1 MIPNSKIMQNKT
13 KQENKKNSAM
23 LIIILVVI
31 FGLLSGMAGGLAGRS
46 FFDFYYLP
54 LFGEINFSD
63 MDYKGS
69 NLIIRDA
76 KKVIVEQDVKIIE
89 AINSAKSSTVGIFE
103 KSPPGLSSAK
113 NDNKFNLDDYYQPN
127 QLAGQ
132 GLVITSDGWIIA
144 SLFEDYKL
152 PLTEE
157 IKREIAANY
166 AVIAQNKDIYEI
178 DDIIFDSLTGFSFI
192 HISSKDLPVKKFA
205 DLSEIKNGQLA
216 ATVNWN
222 NQVWTTVIA
231 DKKINAEDVIN
242 FSDSFSDRIE
252 LAGLPEE
259 KFNGSALFNLAG
271 DIIGLIDN
279 KNEVIPINHFESAI
293 NSLLKN
299 KEIKRASMGVYYI
312 ELSDLIK
319 AVPDINN
326 NSDII
331 NQGAIIHKDKNGA
344 SIIKNSAAE
353 SAGLKEGDIITMVG
367 NMNIN
372 KDNSLTEAM
381 HGFMAGEKIKL
392 TYFREGER
400 REVEVELGEL
410 K

>member
-1 MIPNSKIMQNKT
+1 MQNKI

-23 LIIILVVI
+23 LIIVLAVI

-54 LFGEINFSD
+54 FFGEINFSD

-76 KKVIVEQDVKIIE
+76 KKVIVEQDTKTIE
-89 AINSAKSSTVGIFE
+89 AINSAKASMVGIFK
-103 KSPPGLSSAK
+103 KSPQSLSPAK

-132 GLVITSDGWIIA
+132 GLAITSDGWIA
-144 SLFEDYKL
+144 AVLFKDYKL

-157 IKREIAANY
+157 IKQEITANY
-166 AVIAQNKDIYEI
+166 AAIDQNENIYEI
-178 DDIIFDSLTGFSFI
+178 GNIVFDSLTGFSFI
-192 HISSKDLPVKKFA
+192 HISSKDMPVKKFA

-216 ATVNWN
+216 ATVNWDD
-222 NQVWTTVIA
+222 QVWTTVIA
-231 DKKINAEDVIN
+231 DKKSRAEGVIN

-259 KFNGSALFNLAG
+259 KFKGSALFNLAG
-271 DIIGLIDN
+271 DIVGLIDN
-279 KNEVIPINHFESAI
+279 KNEVIPINHFTSAI

-299 KEIKRASMGVYYI
+299 KEIKRASMGVNYV

-319 AVPDINN
+319 AAPDLD
-326 NSDII
+326 NSDMISA
-331 NQGAIIHKDKNGA
+331 GAIIHKDSNGV

-353 SAGLKEGDIITMVG
+353 SAGLKEGDIITAAG
-367 NMNIN
+367 NININ
-372 KDNSLTEAM
+372 KDNSLAEAM
-381 HGFMAGEKIKL
+381 HGFAAREKIKL
-392 TYFREGER
+392 TYFREGKKY
-400 REVEVELGEL
+400 EVEVELGEL